1 MPSDEIIKQI
11 KEKLISEFP
20 SELLSLA
27 LVYAENFQLYGYDI
41 TNKCITATQNLD
53 LINRVRAKEHAEVM
67 EHLYDGLD
75 QKKLSE
81 CITVLRHEKE
91 CVIRNIKGCDRDCAN
106 CDLVLPD
113 QQILDA
119 YDHAIGLLTIMTR

>member
-41 TNKCITATQNLD
+41 TNSYITATQNLD
-53 LINRVRAKEHAEVM
+53 LINTARAKEHAEVM
-67 EHLYDGLD
+67 EHLYDGVD

-81 CITVLRHEKE
+81 CIEVLKHEKE
-91 CVIRNIKGCDRDCAN
+91 CVIRNIKGCNRDCAN

-113 QQILDA
+113 TTVVEA
-119 YDHAIGLLTIMTR
+119 YNNAITLLQGMIR

>member
-41 TNKCITATQNLD
+41 TEKYITATQNLD
-53 LINRVRAKEHAEVM
+53 LINRVRAKEHAEVI
-67 EHLYDGLD
+67 EHLYDGVD
-75 QKKLSE
+75 QQRLSN
-81 CITVLRHEKE
+81 TVAVLETEKT
-91 CVIRNIKGCDRDCAN
+91 CVEQNIKGCDRDCAN

-113 QQILDA
+113 QKILDA
-119 YDHAIGLLTIMTR
+119 YDHAIGLLTTMIK